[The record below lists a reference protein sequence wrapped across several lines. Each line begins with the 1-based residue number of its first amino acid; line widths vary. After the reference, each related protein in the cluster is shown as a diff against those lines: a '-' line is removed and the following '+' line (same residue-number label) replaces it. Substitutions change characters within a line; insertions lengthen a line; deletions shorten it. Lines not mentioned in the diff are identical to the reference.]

1 MNWYA
6 RIAPFYNLICRPLYA
21 QLRAAAVDALQLSGS
36 ECVVEIGCGTGL
48 NIAALSKNSRQVI
61 AVDCTAKMLDRAPQC
76 FDNVEYVLGDS
87 RAIASDSADAV
98 LLCQVLNVTDDW
110 RSVLDDA
117 KRIVKAGGR
126 IVIADVRP
134 ASGWLR
140 FINGLAIPIAD
151 WSGAG
156 NHRRNIW
163 QECEGVTLLH
173 RGFFCVRRCEV

>member
-21 QLRAAAVDALQLSGS
+21 QLRAAAVDALQLSGN

-48 NIAALSKNSRQVI
+48 NIAALSKKSRQVT
-61 AVDCTAKMLDRAPQC
+61 AVDCTSEMISRAPQY

-98 LLCQVLNVTDDW
+98 LMCLVLNVTDDW
-110 RSVLDDA
+110 RGVLADA
-117 KRIVKAGGR
+117 KRIVKTGGH

-134 ASGWLR
+134 ASGWLK
-140 FINGLAIPIAD
+140 FINWLAVPLAD
-151 WSGAG
+151 WSGSG
-156 NHRRNIW
+156 NHRRAIW
-163 QECEGVTLLH
+163 QECEEVTLLH

>member
-1 MNWYA
+1 
-6 RIAPFYNLICRPLYA
+6 
-21 QLRAAAVDALQLSGS
+21 VDALQLSGN

-48 NIAALSKNSRQVI
+48 NIAALSKKSRQVI
-61 AVDCTAKMLDRAPQC
+61 AVDCTAEMLSRAPQC

-87 RAIASDSADAV
+87 RSIVNDSADTV
-98 LLCQVLNVTDDW
+98 LLCLVLNVTDDW
-110 RSVLDDA
+110 RGVLADA
-117 KRIVKAGGR
+117 KRIVKTGGR

-134 ASGWLR
+134 SSGRLK
-140 FINGLAIPIAD
+140 FLNGLAIPIAD

-163 QECEGVTLLH
+163 EECEGVTLLH

>member
-21 QLRAAAVDALQLSGS
+21 KLRSSAVDALQLRGS

-48 NIAALSKNSRQVI
+48 NIAALSEKSRQVI
-61 AVDCTAKMLDRAPQC
+61 AVDRTAEMLSRAPQC
-76 FDNVEYVLGDS
+76 FDNVQYMLGES
-87 RAIASDSADAV
+87 QAIISDSADAV
-98 LLCQVLNVTDDW
+98 LLCLVLNVTDDW
-110 RSVLDDA
+110 RGVLADA
-117 KRIVKAGGR
+117 KRIVKTGGR

-134 ASGWLR
+134 VSGRLK
-140 FINGLAIPIAD
+140 FINRLAISLAD

-156 NHRRNIW
+156 NHRRAIW
-163 QECEGVTLLH
+163 EEYEGVTLLH

>member
-21 QLRAAAVDALQLSGS
+21 QLRTVAVDALQLSGN

-48 NIAALSKNSRQVI
+48 NIAALSRKSRQVI
-61 AVDCTAKMLDRAPQC
+61 AVDHTAEMCDRAPRY

-87 RAIASDSADAV
+87 RSIASDSADAV
-98 LLCQVLNVTDDW
+98 LLCLVLNVTEDW
-110 RSVLDDA
+110 RSVLADA
-117 KRIVKAGGR
+117 KRIVKTGGR

-134 ASGWLR
+134 ASGWLKS
-140 FINGLAIPIAD
+140 INWLAMPIAD

-156 NHRRNIW
+156 NHRRDIW
-163 QECEGVTLLH
+163 EEHDGVTLLS
-173 RGFFCVRRCEV
+173 RGFFCVRRCKI

>member
-21 QLRAAAVDALQLSGS
+21 QLRAAAVGALQLSGN

-48 NIAALSKNSRQVI
+48 NIAALSKKSQQVI
-61 AVDCTAKMLDRAPQC
+61 AVDCTAEMISRAPQC

-87 RAIASDSADAV
+87 RAIASDSSDAV
-98 LLCQVLNVTDDW
+98 LLCLVLNVTDDW
-110 RSVLDDA
+110 RGVLTDA
-117 KRIVKAGGR
+117 KRIVKRGGR

-134 ASGWLR
+134 ARGWLKSL
-140 FINGLAIPIAD
+140 NGLAIPLAD
-151 WSGAG
+151 LSGAG
-156 NHRRNIW
+156 NHRRAIW
-163 QECEGVTLLH
+163 EECEGVTLLH

>member
-6 RIAPFYNLICRPLYA
+6 RIAPIYDLICRPLYA
-21 QLRAAAVDALQLSGS
+21 KLRAVAVDALQLSGN

-48 NIAALSKNSRQVI
+48 NIAALSKKSRQVI
-61 AVDCTAKMLDRAPQC
+61 AVDRTVEMLSRAPQC
-76 FDNVEYVLGDS
+76 FDNTEYVLGDS

-98 LLCQVLNVTDDW
+98 LLCLVLSVTDDW
-110 RSVLDDA
+110 RGVLADA
-117 KRIVKAGGR
+117 KRIVRTGGR

-134 ASGWLR
+134 AGGRLK
-140 FINGLAIPIAD
+140 FINRLAIPLAD

-156 NHRRNIW
+156 NHRRAIW
-163 QECEGVTLLH
+163 EECEGVTLLH